1 MTKERYLDTAIWLP
15 RPLEEVFAFFSNAE
29 NLERLTPPFL
39 KFRIATP
46 VPIEMA
52 EGIFIDY
59 RLRVH
64 GIPMKWR
71 SRIAAWEPPFRF
83 VDEQVKGPYASWHH
97 EHLFAEENGGT
108 LVRDRVTY
116 RVPGWILE
124 PVVNRFFVGPD
135 VKRIFAYRQSV
146 LTELFGESDS

>member
-1 MTKERYLDTAIWLP
+1 MAKERFLDTSIWLP
-15 RPLEEVFAFFSNAE
+15 RPLAEVFDFFSNAE

-64 GIPMKWR
+64 GIPMKWQ
-71 SRIAAWEPPFRF
+71 SRIASWEPPFRF
-83 VDEQVKGPYASWHH
+83 VDEQIKGPYASWHH

-108 LVRDRVTY
+108 RVRDRITY

-124 PVVNRFFVGPD
+124 PLIFRFFVGPD
-135 VKRIFAYRQSV
+135 VERIFAYRQTV
-146 LTELFGESDS
+146 LAELFGESAT